1 MKKQNLSLIFGIS
14 IPILMIV
21 FVALS
26 IYIPRLF
33 AEPPQYDFLYYVTD
47 THFASEHP
55 ESYYTVRQGYID
67 FIDNNP
73 DENFEKRSRIFRHDV
88 SENESFEMSY
98 EDARYLELDASYE
111 SPDGYELVNSYGGDI
126 LYIDISYDEL
136 FLKGHN
142 VSTEMNLFNTNI
154 YYNQFNFLGWI
165 HE

>member
-1 MKKQNLSLIFGIS
+1 MKKNNLSLIFGIS

-26 IYIPRLF
+26 IYLPRFF
-33 AEPPQYDFLYYVTD
+33 AEDPQYDFLYYVTED
-47 THFASEHP
+47 NYNSEAN
-55 ESYYTVRQGYID
+55 ESYYTVRKGLIN
-67 FIDNNP
+67 FVDNNSQ
-73 DENFEKRSRIFRHDV
+73 ENFEERSIIFRHDV
-88 SENESFEMSY
+88 SENNSY
-98 EDARYLELDASYE
+98 EISYEEASYIELEARDE

-142 VSTEMNLFNTNI
+142 ISTEMKIFNSNI
-154 YYNQFNFLGWI
+154 HFNQFNFLGWI